1 MNKIDSTDIRMGFL
15 RAVVLGLMLFCLGL
29 GGCATQQDVSVL
41 QRQIWDARRE
51 LDKTKAQ
58 FAKLEKAM
66 DEKLEADRQPLRRN
80 QAAVGAQMDRIE
92 LELGRLNGQ
101 LEEAAAMNERN
112 GVRISEIQQRQM
124 ESMLEIR
131 KTVEDLQRGQNL
143 MASYLGLQELVVT
156 STTGSPK
163 EKKAGKAKSGAAEVK
178 TASKPSSSD
187 AEGLYDKAFQ
197 LFRGGKFEAA
207 RAEFSSYLERYPKT
221 DLADNAQF
229 WLGECYYSEKKY
241 RQAIAAYEKTINDY
255 PKSDKVSSA
264 LLKQGMAFL
273 ELGDKTAGKILLKK
287 VVKGYPQSNQ
297 AKIARNKLTR
307 IK

>member
-1 MNKIDSTDIRMGFL
+1 MNRIGSTDIRMGYF
-15 RAVVLGLMLFCLGL
+15 RPVVLGLLFFSFGL

-58 FAKLEKAM
+58 FAELEKAM
-66 DEKLEADRQPLRRN
+66 DEKLEAEGQPLRRN
-80 QAAVGAQMDRIE
+80 QAAVGAQLDRIE
-92 LELGRLNGQ
+92 LEFGRLNGQ

-112 GVRISEIQQRQM
+112 GVRISEVQQRQM

-131 KTVEDLQRGQNL
+131 KTVEDLQRGQSL

-156 STTGSPK
+156 SSTGSQR
-163 EKKAGKAKSGAAEVK
+163 EKKADKAKSGAVEVK
-178 TASKPSSSD
+178 TASKPPSSD

-229 WLGECYYSEKKY
+229 WLGECYYSEKSY
-241 RQAIAAYEKTINDY
+241 RQAIGAYEKTIKDY

-297 AKIARNKLTR
+297 AKIARSKLVR

>member
-1 MNKIDSTDIRMGFL
+1 MNRIGSTDIRMGFFKP
-15 RAVVLGLMLFCLGL
+15 VVLGLLFFCFGL

-58 FAKLEKAM
+58 FAELEKAM
-66 DEKLEADRQPLRRN
+66 DEKLEAEGQPLRRN
-80 QAAVGAQMDRIE
+80 QAAVGAQLDRIE
-92 LELGRLNGQ
+92 LEFGRLNGQ

-112 GVRISEIQQRQM
+112 GVRISEVQQRQM

-156 STTGSPK
+156 STTGSQK
-163 EKKAGKAKSGAAEVK
+163 EKKADQAKSGAVEVK
-178 TASKPSSSD
+178 TASKPPPSD
-187 AEGLYDKAFQ
+187 AEGLYDRAFQ

-229 WLGECYYSEKKY
+229 WLGECHYSEKSY
-241 RQAIAAYEKTINDY
+241 RQAIAAYEKTIKDY

-297 AKIARNKLTR
+297 AKIARNKLAR

>member
-1 MNKIDSTDIRMGFL
+1 MNKIDSTDMRMGFF
-15 RAVVLGLMLFCLGL
+15 RPVVLGLLFFCLGL

-51 LDKTKAQ
+51 LDKSKAQ
-58 FAKLEKAM
+58 FAELEKAM
-66 DEKLEADRQPLRRN
+66 EEKLEADRQPLRRN

-131 KTVEDLQRGQNL
+131 KTVEDLQRGQSL

-156 STTGSPK
+156 PTTASPK
-163 EKKAGKAKSGAAEVK
+163 EKKAGKAKAGAAEVK
-178 TASKPSSSD
+178 TASKAPSSD
-187 AEGLYDKAFQ
+187 AEGLYDKAFR
-197 LFRGGKFEAA
+197 LFRGGEFEAA
-207 RAEFSSYLERYPKT
+207 RAEFSSYLKRYPKT

-241 RQAIAAYEKTINDY
+241 RQAIAAYEKTIKDY

-307 IK
+307 VK

>member
-1 MNKIDSTDIRMGFL
+1 MNRIGSTDRRMGFF
-15 RAVVLGLMLFCLGL
+15 RPVVLGLLFFCFGL

-58 FAKLEKAM
+58 FAELEKAM
-66 DEKLEADRQPLRRN
+66 DEKLEAEGQPLRRN
-80 QAAVGAQMDRIE
+80 QAAVGAQLDRIE
-92 LELGRLNGQ
+92 LEFGRLNGQ

-112 GVRISEIQQRQM
+112 GVRISEVQQRQM

-131 KTVEDLQRGQNL
+131 KTVEDMQRGQNL

-156 STTGSPK
+156 STTGSQT
-163 EKKAGKAKSGAAEVK
+163 EKKADKAKSGAVEVK
-178 TASKPSSSD
+178 TASKPPSSD
-187 AEGLYDKAFQ
+187 EEGLYDKAFQ

-229 WLGECYYSEKKY
+229 WLGECYYSEKRY
-241 RQAIAAYEKTINDY
+241 REAIGAYEKTIKDY

-287 VVKGYPQSNQ
+287 VVKGYPNSNQ
-297 AKIARNKLTR
+297 AKIARNKLVR